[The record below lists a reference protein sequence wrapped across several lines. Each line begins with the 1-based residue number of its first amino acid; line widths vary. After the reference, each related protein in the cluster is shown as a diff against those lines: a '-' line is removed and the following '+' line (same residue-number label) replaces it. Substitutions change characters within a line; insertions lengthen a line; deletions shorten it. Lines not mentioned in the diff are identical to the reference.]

1 MRARKNG
8 KEANGH
14 VPTEIT
20 DPTDIKII
28 GVYLVQTLGHP
39 SLDEILEVCR
49 NKIKCEIH
57 PHLMEA
63 ALKGAQK
70 QGFVATGSKRNT
82 QNQTVTSYTMKNL
95 IWKQPPE
102 YAHILD
108 LLPVLLHTVRRSE
121 WKAFFDEKE
130 GRGERKKRRGND
142 IDDYHA
148 FRVKIVTLD
157 PLLGSQISC
166 AFTDAIRKRW
176 GINQPKP
183 PPPRKP
189 GRPAKDAA
197 PPLSSSPPPKFD
209 SIFEIDAATGQY
221 VIPSDVLLAWWRTNA
236 SRYAGLPESK
246 AEYIGFSPI
255 KFTPKPEPMQLQVPV
270 SPQHGGSAAPK
281 IFEAVMPGQE
291 LTCTFVAPTKGG
303 CSSEGYKYLWKAGGR
318 YPRRGISP
326 GKGRRYGKFELIEF
340 EDLGSVKKPTKA
352 FMEAVFGEAGVSIDP
367 SAVAFSVRESKAE
380 DDEEV
385 EAEA

>member
-166 AFTDAIRKRW
+166 AFT
-176 GINQPKP
+176 
-183 PPPRKP
+183 
-189 GRPAKDAA
+189 AA
-197 PPLSSSPPPKFD
+197 
-209 SIFEIDAATGQY
+209 E
-221 VIPSDVLLAWWRTNA
+221 
-236 SRYAGLPESK
+236 
-246 AEYIGFSPI
+246 
-255 KFTPKPEPMQLQVPV
+255 
-270 SPQHGGSAAPK
+270 
-281 IFEAVMPGQE
+281 
-291 LTCTFVAPTKGG
+291 
-303 CSSEGYKYLWKAGGR
+303 KAG
-318 YPRRGISP
+318 PP
-326 GKGRRYGKFELIEF
+326 GKGRSAAVVVFPSAEVRLDLRDRRRNRAVRHSLRRLARVVADQRQPLRRPARIEGGVHRLLSDQVHPETRADAAPSTGQSAARRISRAQDLRSRHARSGADLHFRRAYQGRMLVRGVQVPLESRRPLPAARHLSGKGAALRKVRA
-340 EDLGSVKKPTKA
+340 DRVRGSR
-352 FMEAVFGEAGVSIDP
+352 FGEEAYQGVHGS
-367 SAVAFSVRESKAE
+367 RLR
-380 DDEEV
+380 
-385 EAEA
+385 

>member
-108 LLPVLLHTVRRSE
+108 LLPVLLHTVRRL
-121 WKAFFDEKE
+121 A
-130 GRGERKKRRGND
+130 
-142 IDDYHA
+142 
-148 FRVKIVTLD
+148 RVVAD
-157 PLLGSQISC
+157 QRQPL
-166 AFTDAIRKRW
+166 R
-176 GINQPKP
+176 
-183 PPPRKP
+183 
-189 GRPAKDAA
+189 RPARIEGGVHRLLSDQVHPETRADAA
-197 PPLSSSPPPKFD
+197 PS
-209 SIFEIDAATGQY
+209 TGQSAARR
-221 VIPSDVLLAWWRTNA
+221 I
-236 SRYAGLPESK
+236 SRAQDLRSRHARSGADLHFRRAYQGRMLVR
-246 AEYIGFSPI
+246 GV
-255 KFTPKPEPMQLQVPV
+255 QVPLE
-270 SPQHGGSAAPK
+270 SRRPLPAARH
-281 IFEAVMPGQE
+281 
-291 LTCTFVAPTKGG
+291 L
-303 CSSEGYKYLWKAGGR
+303 S
-318 YPRRGISP
+318 
-326 GKGRRYGKFELIEF
+326 GKGAALRKVRA
-340 EDLGSVKKPTKA
+340 DRVRGSR
-352 FMEAVFGEAGVSIDP
+352 FGEEAYQGVHGS
-367 SAVAFSVRESKAE
+367 RLR
-380 DDEEV
+380 
-385 EAEA
+385 